1 MATKQ
6 LDLKNLPQTAT
17 RLGRETSLKGRLRF
31 TDSVTISGRFEGQI
45 DAEGFLYVEEGAD
58 VRADIKAGTIIIGG
72 VVHGNVEA
80 TTRLEMLPTGKI
92 YGNVRT
98 STLRIADGVVFE
110 GKCEMIRNSDRVD
123 IFSAPAGQLKKT
135 IQSI

>member
-1 MATKQ
+1 MATRP
-6 LDLKNLPQTAT
+6 LDLKAIPQTTT
-17 RLGRETSLKGRLRF
+17 RLGRETSLKGRLKF
-31 TDSVTISGRFEGQI
+31 TESVTISGKFEGHI

-72 VVHGNVEA
+72 VIRGNVEA
-80 TTRLEMLPTGKI
+80 TTRLEMLPSGKI

-98 STLRIADGVVFE
+98 AKLRIADGVVFE

-123 IFSAPAGQLKKT
+123 IFSAPASQLKKT
-135 IQSI
+135 IQSV